1 MAFNPGYKVVGEL
14 FQQWQ
19 QLTGQFA
26 GATAADRDFIRLMT
40 ASAQLAALDRQSLV
54 ILGDPTVAL
63 PPLSNRIANEFGIT
77 CTECDFLRSRC
88 RTIWCWV
95 GDRHRVIENAERR
108 RP

>member
-1 MAFNPGYKVVGEL
+1 MLTTTTIAALYEHMHRVQPEPVGMAFNPGYKVVGEL

-26 GATAADRDFIRLMT
+26 GATAAGRDFIRLMT

-63 PPLSNRIANEFGIT
+63 PPL
-77 CTECDFLRSRC
+77 
-88 RTIWCWV
+88 
-95 GDRHRVIENAERR
+95 
-108 RP
+108 